1 MTAMCQQ
8 LASLFFEFW
17 KNTIIQKLHN
27 KIMRKNAL
35 FSTTKVEGLFLEVT
49 SA

>member
-17 KNTIIQKLHN
+17 KSTIIQKLHN
-27 KIMRKNAL
+27 KIMRKKAL
-35 FSTTKVEGLFLEVT
+35 FSTPKVEAMFMEVT